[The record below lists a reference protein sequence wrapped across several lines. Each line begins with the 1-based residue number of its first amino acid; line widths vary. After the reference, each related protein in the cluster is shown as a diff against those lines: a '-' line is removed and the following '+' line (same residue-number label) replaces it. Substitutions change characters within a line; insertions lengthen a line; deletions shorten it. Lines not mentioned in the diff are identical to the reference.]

1 MGFKACVNLKIH
13 RTSFL
18 RPFFPYSSCYLL
30 PTMPHKLS
38 DYEIIA
44 RDYASRAATALRTH
58 LHLAFIYA
66 RGGALIAMSTNRVG
80 SRRMGAG
87 FSDYTIHAERAVLKS
102 AGDTSLLRGA
112 TLVVVRISK
121 QGKIL
126 GSEPCHE
133 CKCHLSA
140 AMRKYGLNRVY
151 FS

>member
-1 MGFKACVNLKIH
+1 
-13 RTSFL
+13 
-18 RPFFPYSSCYLL
+18 
-30 PTMPHKLS
+30 MPHKLS
-38 DYEIIA
+38 DYEIYA

-112 TLVVVRISK
+112 TLVVVRISR